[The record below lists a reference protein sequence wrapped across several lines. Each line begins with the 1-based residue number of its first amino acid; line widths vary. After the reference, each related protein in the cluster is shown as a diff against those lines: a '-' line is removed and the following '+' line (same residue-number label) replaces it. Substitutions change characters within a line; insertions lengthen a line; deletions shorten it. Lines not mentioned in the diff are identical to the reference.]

1 MGKYSTKPKMSST
14 NGLAIEV
21 APLVQPV
28 RAATPPPEDP
38 AVNKVLFAAHTQSAQ
53 ISIIRLIIIFF
64 N

>member
-1 MGKYSTKPKMSST
+1 MSST